1 VSIDRRFTK
10 KGGTPNHRVKK
21 VFRGANSINLD
32 SKGRIAVPAKYRQGI
47 VESTS
52 SHMIITCDPYDN
64 CLLIF
69 PLEHWGNTETYLQS
83 LSNSKPL
90 HRRLKRIMLA
100 HATEVDMDA
109 NGRLLIPSVLRE
121 RAQLQK
127 EVMLIGDVKKFQLWD
142 EALWHKQAEEDM
154 AVMSGDDQDSD
165 ELQDFSY

>member
-1 VSIDRRFTK
+1 M
-10 KGGTPNHRVKK
+10 
-21 VFRGANSINLD
+21 FRGANSINLD
-32 SKGRIAVPAKYRQGI
+32 SKGRIAIPAKYRQRI
-47 VESTS
+47 TESAA

-69 PLEHWGNTETYLQS
+69 TLEHWENTESDLQS

-90 HRRLKRIMLA
+90 HRRLKRIMLS

-127 EVMLIGDVKKFQLWD
+127 DVMLVGQGKTFQLWND
-142 EALWHKQAEEDM
+142 SSWSQLVEEDM
-154 AVMSGDDQDSD
+154 AVMSSDELDSD
-165 ELQDFSY
+165 ELPDLYY